1 MSESYRPNDIV
12 LFKLQAA
19 RGTAE
24 VSLAAG
30 DFLQCS
36 DFKPDLDCPV
46 TPITSS
52 GGPGADASI
61 PGAQTVKVSWKIA
74 MVSGGVA
81 TSFGPNDKPLQA
93 SRMVKTTT
101 APNIAI
107 YTPTASITAMQD
119 ATIWYYTGN
128 GTASSCT
135 LYKISN
141 VVLTHKVSC
150 DISGNGTGYIE
161 YSGIG
166 KLDSITPSSSQPTI
180 TKSAVVPVALRGA
193 TLTMHAGSGTLGF
206 TPQVLKFELD
216 GGVDTQMM
224 YSMAA
229 ASGLG
234 FGAQPDQMA
243 KFSATVYDDSASL
256 IQAIWGAGTLG
267 LQSYSFGATPNKW
280 VVASGAGKSQFERV
294 ALADQNKIGSL
305 ELSGFIIANDYTI
318 AIHTGA

>member
-24 VSLAAG
+24 LTLEAG

-93 SRMVKTTT
+93 SRLVKTATN
-101 APNIAI
+101 PNIAI
-107 YTPTASITAMQD
+107 YTPTASVTAMKD

-128 GTASSCT
+128 ATASSCT

-161 YSGIG
+161 YSGLG
-166 KLDSITPSSSQPTI
+166 KLDSVTPSASQPTI
-180 TKSAVVPVALRGA
+180 TKSAVIPVALRGA
-193 TLTMHAGSGTLGF
+193 TLTMHSGALGF
-206 TPQVLKFELD
+206 TPMVQKFELD

-234 FGAQPDQMA
+234 YGAQPDQMA

-256 IQAIWGAGTLG
+256 IQANWFAGTLG
-267 LQSYSFGATPNKW
+267 IQSYSFGATPNKW
-280 VVASGAGKSQFERV
+280 VIATGASKSQFDRV
-294 ALADQNKIGSL
+294 ALADQNKIGCL
-305 ELSGFIIANDYTI
+305 ELSGIVIANDYTI
-318 AIHTGA
+318 AIHTGT